1 MDMKTEIIK
10 KIKEIAQEQNGCLN
24 NDGEYIDYRKGDEEY
39 LLDNED
45 VSKLAEDLIKLFFI
59 YNVSQQRE
67 LLIDFYSNQNG
78 GMNETNKHAIIREV
92 DNYIESIN
100 CG

>member
-59 YNVSQQRE
+59 YNVSQQSE
-67 LLIDFYSNQNG
+67 LLIAWEQYKKANWYESD
-78 GMNETNKHAIIREV
+78 AIDVEKILMSQFLAI
-92 DNYIESIN
+92 Y
-100 CG
+100 CA